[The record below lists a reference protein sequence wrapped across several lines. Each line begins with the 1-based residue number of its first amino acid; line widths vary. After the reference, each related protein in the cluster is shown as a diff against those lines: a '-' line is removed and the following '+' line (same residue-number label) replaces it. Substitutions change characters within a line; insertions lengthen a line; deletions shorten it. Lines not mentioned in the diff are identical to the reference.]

1 MKKDR
6 EQKNQNLL
14 EWYDSLIF
22 ALIVLVVVFT
32 FVVRVVAVSGNS
44 MVPTLHWGDRLLIQS
59 TLYTSKKG
67 DVVVLDGYTNL
78 GKPLVKRIIA

>member
-44 MVPTLHWGDRLLIQS
+44 MVPTLHWGI
-59 TLYTSKKG
+59 G
-67 DVVVLDGYTNL
+67 C
-78 GKPLVKRIIA
+78 